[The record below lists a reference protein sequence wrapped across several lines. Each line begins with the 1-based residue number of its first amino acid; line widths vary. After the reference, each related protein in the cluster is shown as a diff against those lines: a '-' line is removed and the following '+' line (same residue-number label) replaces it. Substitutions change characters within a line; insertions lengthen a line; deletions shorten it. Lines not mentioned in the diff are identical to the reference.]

1 MKKLIAVIG
10 TRPELIKTAPVIR
23 QFSEMGLREKLI
35 IVNTAQHKDLLDPFW
50 GLFGIDYDY
59 KLDLMVSGQNLSE
72 LTSRAIIQFQGLLDN
87 LLNDDIVPAGILA
100 QGDTTTV
107 MVSSM
112 VAFYNQI
119 KFLHLEAG
127 LRSGDLQNPFPEE
140 FNRKVASMVT
150 SVHFAPTQLAKE
162 NLINEGIN
170 TKNILVTG
178 NTVVDALNYITSTEN
193 YKHGWNNS
201 ELSMKLKNRENI
213 VLITCHRRENFGQ
226 NLKNIIEAIKKLAD
240 VHHDY
245 CFVWVIHP
253 NPQVK
258 DTLLS
263 AGLAEV
269 GNIILTPPVN
279 YIELLN
285 ILSVCRVAISDSGGI
300 QEEAPSF
307 NVPVLVLREKTER
320 PEGVELGVAH
330 LVEADVD
337 KIVNTFNEVILGKP
351 GNSPNPYGDG
361 YSSIKIVD
369 YINQYLF

>member
-50 GLFGIDYDY
+50 GLFGINYDY
-59 KLDLMVSGQNLSE
+59 KLDLMVSGQNLSK

-140 FNRKVASMVT
+140 YNRKVASMVT

-193 YKHGWNNS
+193 YKLGWNNS

>member
-1 MKKLIAVIG
+1 
-10 TRPELIKTAPVIR
+10 
-23 QFSEMGLREKLI
+23 
-35 IVNTAQHKDLLDPFW
+35 
-50 GLFGIDYDY
+50 
-59 KLDLMVSGQNLSE
+59 
-72 LTSRAIIQFQGLLDN
+72 
-87 LLNDDIVPAGILA
+87 
-100 QGDTTTV
+100 
-107 MVSSM
+107 M

-140 FNRKVASMVT
+140 YNRKVASMVT

-178 NTVVDALNYITSTEN
+178 NTVVDALKYITSTEN

-351 GNSPNPYGDG
+351 GNRTNPYGDG

>member
-1 MKKLIAVIG
+1 MEKLLAVIG

-72 LTSRAIIQFQGLLDN
+72 LTSRAIIQFQGLFDN
-87 LLNDDIVPAGILA
+87 LLNDDIVPVGILA

-140 FNRKVASMVT
+140 YNRKVASMVT

-170 TKNILVTG
+170 TKNIL
-178 NTVVDALNYITSTEN
+178 EN
-193 YKHGWNNS
+193 V
-201 ELSMKLKNRENI
+201 KN
-213 VLITCHRRENFGQ
+213 
-226 NLKNIIEAIKKLAD
+226 
-240 VHHDY
+240 
-245 CFVWVIHP
+245 
-253 NPQVK
+253 
-258 DTLLS
+258 
-263 AGLAEV
+263 
-269 GNIILTPPVN
+269 
-279 YIELLN
+279 
-285 ILSVCRVAISDSGGI
+285 
-300 QEEAPSF
+300 
-307 NVPVLVLREKTER
+307 
-320 PEGVELGVAH
+320 
-330 LVEADVD
+330 
-337 KIVNTFNEVILGKP
+337 
-351 GNSPNPYGDG
+351 
-361 YSSIKIVD
+361 
-369 YINQYLF
+369 LFS

>member
-72 LTSRAIIQFQGLLDN
+72 LTSRAIIQFQRLLDN
-87 LLNDDIVPAGILA
+87 LLNDDIVPVCILA
-100 QGDTTTV
+100 QCDITTV

-140 FNRKVASMVT
+140 YNRKVASMVT

-178 NTVVDALNYITSTEN
+178 NTVVDALKYITSTEN

-351 GNSPNPYGDG
+351 GNRTNPYGDG

>member
-50 GLFGIDYDY
+50 GLFGINYDY
-59 KLDLMVSGQNLSE
+59 KLDLMVSGQNLSK

-87 LLNDDIVPAGILA
+87 LLNDDIVPVGILA

-245 CFVWVIHP
+245 CFVWAIHP

-351 GNSPNPYGDG
+351 GNRTNPYGDG